1 MSALPWAPVRALAAS
16 DRGLTESRGS
26 KGVDADL
33 PPSRLSPAVPRA
45 RARVL
50 RTTTKRTRT
59 RERKPFS
66 PRCRLVDA
74 APAAQPERKGLAQRG
89 WRCEGQRARAG
100 GAAQT
105 HYELYKPVN
114 RGMRYRESHRKKCTA
129 RHSATAGG
137 RPTDENT
144 HVHDRDVVDDVSHR
158 RLGPATESCKL
169 HGHIG

>member
-1 MSALPWAPVRALAAS
+1 M
-16 DRGLTESRGS
+16 
-26 KGVDADL
+26 
-33 PPSRLSPAVPRA
+33 PRA

-59 RERKPFS
+59 RERKARF
-66 PRCRLVDA
+66 RRVVDV

-114 RGMRYRESHRKKCTA
+114 RVMRYRESHRKKCTRHGTA
-129 RHSATAGG
+129 RQRADGQPMRTPTSTIVMSWMMYRTADSA
-137 RPTDENT
+137 RPPKA
-144 HVHDRDVVDDVSHR
+144 VSSRAHR
-158 RLGPATESCKL
+158 LIKCWKSEVCFSA
-169 HGHIG
+169 IGASEE